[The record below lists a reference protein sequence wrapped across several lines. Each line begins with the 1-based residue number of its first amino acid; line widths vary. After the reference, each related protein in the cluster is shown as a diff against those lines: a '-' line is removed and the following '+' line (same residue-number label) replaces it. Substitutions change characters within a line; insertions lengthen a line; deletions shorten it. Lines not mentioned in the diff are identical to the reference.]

1 MCFAT
6 LGHGIESEGFFF
18 YYYYYSTDCLEV
30 GFPGYNIV
38 WTLNQLVLF
47 KQTPPHGQDFSPFA
61 KGTTPLGFLTAPSVS
76 AGDESWGRGSGSR
89 AEGWGW
95 GAGAGPAALRSQAW
109 LHQPFY

>member
-1 MCFAT
+1 M
-6 LGHGIESEGFFF
+6 HIWIESAVRRLLNTEMPTGDVVGLPAQRQVGGVCVLPPWGMALNQKVFFF

-61 KGTTPLGFLTAPSVS
+61 KGTTPLGFLTAPSV
-76 AGDESWGRGSGSR
+76 R
-89 AEGWGW
+89 A
-95 GAGAGPAALRSQAW
+95 
-109 LHQPFY
+109 